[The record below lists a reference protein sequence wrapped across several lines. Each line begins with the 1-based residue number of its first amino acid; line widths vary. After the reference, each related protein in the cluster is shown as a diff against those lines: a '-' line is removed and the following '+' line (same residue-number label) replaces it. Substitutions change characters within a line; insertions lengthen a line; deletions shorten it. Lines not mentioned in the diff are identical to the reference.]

1 MPFGSFSRLAES
13 PVELTSQENL
23 VKDASIHYAVEI
35 HMAKTGPA
43 VVCSAVGRD
52 SFQHLC
58 AGEVG
63 VGVDDDGLVRSHFH
77 PRHLPGIL
85 GHPSTSWFLLHVEND
100 YPPSQMTTTGLLTSN
115 HRKQVS

>member
-1 MPFGSFSRLAES
+1 MRQFIMQWKFTWWE
-13 PVELTSQENL
+13 
-23 VKDASIHYAVEI
+23 
-35 HMAKTGPA
+35 TGPA

-58 AGEVG
+58 AREVG
-63 VGVDDDGLVRSHFH
+63 VGVDDDGFVRSRFY

-85 GHPSTSWFLLHVEND
+85 GHPSPSWFLLHVEND

-115 HRKQVS
+115 HRKWVT